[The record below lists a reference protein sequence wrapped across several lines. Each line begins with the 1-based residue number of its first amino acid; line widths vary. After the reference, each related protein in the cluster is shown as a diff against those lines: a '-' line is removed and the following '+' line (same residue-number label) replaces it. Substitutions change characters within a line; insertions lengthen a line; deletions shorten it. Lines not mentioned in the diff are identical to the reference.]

1 VGVSVHPSQG
11 SNEINRPENKLEAA
25 LYPVSENKMW
35 KIREKTS
42 EIAVICV
49 SVFILEEDIYQVKL
63 EDTCDTQY
71 HEQFYTEVKSL
82 AD

>member
-1 VGVSVHPSQG
+1 
-11 SNEINRPENKLEAA
+11 
-25 LYPVSENKMW
+25 MW